1 MQIASFEEI
10 EQEFL
15 ERVQRAVW
23 CNVATIDRQG
33 RPRSR
38 ILHPIWEGATGWI
51 TTNPQTLKA
60 KHLARH
66 PYVSLAYIA
75 DIAKPVYVDCKTE
88 WIDDLEEKQRIWE
101 LVKNTP
107 PPMGFDPAPIYERV
121 DHPKFGVLKLTPWR
135 IELYSFPAASQVW
148 RPATGD

>member
-1 MQIASFEEI
+1 MQVNSFAEI

-15 ERVQRAVW
+15 ERVQRMVW
-23 CNVATIDRQG
+23 CNVATLDRQG

-38 ILHPIWEGATGWI
+38 ILHPIWEGSTGWI

-60 KHLARH
+60 KHLQGT
-66 PYVSLAYIA
+66 PYVSLAYVS
-75 DIAKPVYVDCKTE
+75 DIAKPVYVDCKTA
-88 WIDDLEEKQRIWE
+88 WIDDPQEKQRIWN

-107 PPMGFDPAPIYERV
+107 EPMGFDPTPIYEHV

-135 IELYSFPAASQVW
+135 LELYSFPAASKIW
-148 RPATGD
+148 RQTV